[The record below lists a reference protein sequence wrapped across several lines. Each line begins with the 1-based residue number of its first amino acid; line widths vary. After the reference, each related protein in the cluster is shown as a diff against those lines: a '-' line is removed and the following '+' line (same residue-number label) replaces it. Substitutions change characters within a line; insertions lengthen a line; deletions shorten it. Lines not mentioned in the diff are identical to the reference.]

1 MEDKSIIRIVDIAR
15 LAGVSVGTVDRVL
28 HNRGRVSEEKRTKIE
43 KVLKE
48 INYEPNMVA
57 RFLASKKD
65 YTFAVL
71 IPSFTKGEYWELV
84 TNGIDKATVELKN
97 FNVTV
102 EYFFFDQQDESSFNK
117 TVQALLQREFAG
129 VVIATIFGESVIN
142 LSHKLEEKEIPYIYI
157 DSDIP
162 DQHNLAYFGADS
174 YMSGIIA
181 AKLMM
186 SEIGKCGDIII
197 GKIKYKG
204 TSNSVQM
211 ETRELGFKKY
221 LNENQFI
228 GNIHC
233 LEIDS
238 DKYEDVLRELKNIV
252 SNLGDEV
259 GAIVFNSRIYELVD
273 LFKNLN
279 FNPKNLKLIGY
290 DSIEKNVEALKNDQV
305 SFLISQRSIQQG
317 YDAIKSLSNYLLF
330 SKNVNKTNF
339 MPIDI
344 LMKENIEYYKNYKL

>member
-28 HNRGRVSEEKRTKIE
+28 HNRGRVSEEKRIKIE

-84 TNGIDKATVELKN
+84 TDGIDKATVELKN
-97 FNVTV
+97 FNITV

-117 TVQALLQREFAG
+117 TVQALTQREFAG
-129 VVIATIFGESVIN
+129 VVIATIFGESVIE
-142 LSHKLEEKEIPYIYI
+142 LSRKLEEKEVPYIYI
-157 DSDIP
+157 DSDISH
-162 DQHNLAYFGADS
+162 QHNLAYFGADS
-174 YMSGIIA
+174 HMSGIIA

-186 SEIGKCGDIII
+186 SEIGKSGDIII

-211 ETRELGFKKY
+211 ETREQGFKEY
-221 LNENQFI
+221 LENNQFN
-228 GNIHC
+228 GHIHC

-238 DKYEDVLRELKNIV
+238 EKYEDVLRELKNIV
-252 SNLGDEV
+252 SDLGDEV

-279 FNPKNLKLIGY
+279 FNPKKLKLIGY
-290 DSIEKNVEALKNDQV
+290 DSIEKNVEALKNDKV
-305 SFLISQRSIQQG
+305 SYLISQRSIQQG

-330 SKNVNKTNF
+330 SKSINKTNF

>member
-28 HNRGRVSEEKRTKIE
+28 HNRGRVSEEKRIKIE

-65 YTFAVL
+65 YTFAIL
-71 IPSFTKGEYWELV
+71 IPSFAQGEYWELV
-84 TNGIDKATVELKN
+84 TNGIDKATAELKN
-97 FNVTV
+97 FNVAV

-117 TVQALLQREFAG
+117 TVQALEQREFAG
-129 VVIATIFGESVIN
+129 VVIATIFGDSVIG
-142 LSHKLEEKEIPYIYI
+142 LSRRLDEKEIPYIYI
-157 DSDIP
+157 DSDILN
-162 DQHNLAYFGADS
+162 QHNLAYFGADS
-174 YMSGIIA
+174 HMSGAIA
-181 AKLMM
+181 AKLMLK
-186 SEIGKCGDIII
+186 EIGRSGDIII

-211 ETRELGFKKY
+211 ETREQGFKDN
-221 LNENQFI
+221 LNKNGFTGQ
-228 GNIHC
+228 IHY
-233 LEIDS
+233 LEIESEQS
-238 DKYEDVLRELKNIV
+238 DDVLQKLKNIISKV
-252 SNLGDEV
+252 GNEV
-259 GAIVFNSRIYELVD
+259 GAIVFNSRIYELAE
-273 LFKNLN
+273 LFKNLHDEN
-279 FNPKNLKLIGY
+279 QHFKLIGY
-290 DSIEKNVEALKNDQV
+290 DSIEKNVETLKNDQV
-305 SFLISQRSIQQG
+305 LFLISQRSMQQG

-330 SKNVNKTNF
+330 SKSINKTNY

>member
-15 LAGVSVGTVDRVL
+15 LAEVSVGTVDRVL

-48 INYEPNMVA
+48 INYQPNMVA

-71 IPSFTKGEYWELV
+71 VPSFAKGEYWELV
-84 TNGIDKATVELKN
+84 TNGVNKATAELKN

-102 EYFFFDQQDESSFNK
+102 EYFFFDQQDESSFVK
-117 TVQALLQREFAG
+117 TAQILEQREFAG
-129 VVIATIFGESVIN
+129 VIIATIFGEKVIE
-142 LSHKLEEKEIPYIYI
+142 LSRKLKEKEIPYIYI

-162 DQHNLAYFGADS
+162 NQHNLAYFGADS
-174 YMSGIIA
+174 HRSGTIA

-186 SEIGKCGDIII
+186 REIGQSGDIII

-204 TSNSVQM
+204 SSNPVQM
-211 ETRELGFKKY
+211 ETREQGFRDY
-221 LNENQFI
+221 LDKNGFI
-228 GNIHC
+228 GHIYNLQI
-233 LEIDS
+233 ETEPS
-238 DKYEDVLRELKNIV
+238 EDVFEELKDIV
-252 SNLGDEV
+252 SKAGSEM
-259 GAIVFNSRIYELVD
+259 GAIVFNSRISEFADILKKLNCED
-273 LFKNLN
+273 KN
-279 FNPKNLKLIGY
+279 FKLIGY
-290 DSIEKNVEALKNDQV
+290 DSIERNIEALRNDQV
-305 SFLISQRSIQQG
+305 IFLISQRSVQQG

-330 SKNVNKTNF
+330 SQEINRVNF

>member
-1 MEDKSIIRIVDIAR
+1 MEDKSIIRIVDIAK

-28 HNRGRVSEEKRTKIE
+28 HNRGRVSEEKRIKIE

-71 IPSFTKGEYWELV
+71 IPSFIKGEYWELV
-84 TNGIDKATVELKN
+84 TTGIDKAVAELKN
-97 FNVTV
+97 FNIGI
-102 EYFFFDQQDESSFNK
+102 EYFFFDQQDEFSFNN
-117 TVQALLQREFAG
+117 TVKALNQREFAG
-129 VVIATIFGESVIN
+129 VVIATIFGESVIG
-142 LSHKLEEKEIPYIYI
+142 LSQKLEEKEIPYIYI

-162 DQHNLAYFGADS
+162 NQHNLAYFGADS
-174 YMSGIIA
+174 HMSGIIA

-186 SEIGKCGDIII
+186 REIGEVGDILI

-211 ETRELGFKKY
+211 ETREQGFKEY
-221 LNENQFI
+221 LKNNGFKGQI
-228 GNIHC
+228 YY

-238 DKYEDVLRELKNIV
+238 EQSKDVTNELKSILNNTNN
-252 SNLGDEV
+252 NL
-259 GAIVFNSRIYELVD
+259 GAIVFNSRIYELVE
-273 LFKNLN
+273 LFESIACRDKKIN
-279 FNPKNLKLIGY
+279 LIGY

-305 SFLISQRSIQQG
+305 LFLISQRSTQQG
-317 YDAIKSLSNYLLF
+317 YDAIKSLSNHLLF
-330 SKNVNKTNF
+330 SKTINKINF

>member
-1 MEDKSIIRIVDIAR
+1 MEDKSIIRIVDIAK

-28 HNRGRVSEEKRTKIE
+28 HNRGRVSEEKRAKIE

-71 IPSFTKGEYWELV
+71 IPSFAQGEYWELV
-84 TNGIDKATVELKN
+84 TNGIDKATAELKN
-97 FNVTV
+97 FNVAV

-117 TVQALLQREFAG
+117 TVQALQQREFAG
-129 VVIATIFGESVIN
+129 VVIATIFGDSVIE
-142 LSHKLEEKEIPYIYI
+142 LSRKLEENEIPYIYI

-162 DQHNLAYFGADS
+162 NQHNLAYFGADS
-174 YMSGIIA
+174 HMSGTIA

-186 SEIGKCGDIII
+186 REIGQSGDVII

-211 ETRELGFKKY
+211 ETREQGFKDY
-221 LNENQFI
+221 LNKNGFTGHI
-228 GNIHC
+228 YY

-238 DKYEDVLRELKNIV
+238 EQSKDVLRELKDII
-252 SNLGDEV
+252 SNVQNGA
-259 GAIVFNSRIYELVD
+259 GAIVFNSRIYELAD
-273 LFKNLN
+273 LFKTLN
-279 FNPKNLKLIGY
+279 SEHKNFKLIGY

-305 SFLISQRSIQQG
+305 LFLISQRSIQQG
-317 YDAIKSLSNYLLF
+317 YDAIKSLSSYLLF
-330 SKNVNKTNF
+330 SKSINKTNF

>member
-1 MEDKSIIRIVDIAR
+1 MEDKSIIRIVDIAK

-28 HNRGRVSEEKRTKIE
+28 HNRGRVSNEKRSKIE

-71 IPSFTKGEYWELV
+71 IPSFIKGEYWELV
-84 TNGIDKATVELKN
+84 TAGIDKATTELKN
-97 FNVTV
+97 FNVAV
-102 EYFFFDQQDESSFNK
+102 EYFFFNQQDEFSFNNIIK
-117 TVQALLQREFAG
+117 ALDKREFAG
-129 VVIATIFGESVIN
+129 VVIATIFGESVID
-142 LSHKLEEKEIPYIYI
+142 LSRKLEEKEIPYIYI

-174 YMSGIIA
+174 HMSGIIA
-181 AKLMM
+181 AKLMIR
-186 SEIGKCGDIII
+186 EIGKNGDIII
-197 GKIKYKG
+197 GKIKYRG
-204 TSNSVQM
+204 TSNSVQI
-211 ETRELGFKKY
+211 ETREQGFKEY
-221 LNENQFI
+221 LNKNEFTGQ
-228 GNIHC
+228 IHY

-238 DKYEDVLRELKNIV
+238 EKHENVQRNLKSVLINTGNR
-252 SNLGDEV
+252 V
-259 GAIVFNSRIYELVD
+259 GVIVFNSRIYELVD
-273 LFKNLN
+273 LFGN
-279 FNPKNLKLIGY
+279 FNGQDKDIKLIGY

-305 SFLISQRSIQQG
+305 LFLISQRSTQQG
-317 YDAIKSLSNYLLF
+317 YDAIKSLSNHLLF
-330 SKNVNKTNF
+330 NKTINKINF

>member
-1 MEDKSIIRIVDIAR
+1 MEDKSSIRIVDIAK

-28 HNRGRVSEEKRTKIE
+28 HNRGRVSEEKRIKIE

-71 IPSFTKGEYWELV
+71 IPSFAKGEYWELV
-84 TNGIDKATVELKN
+84 TTGIDKATVELKN

-102 EYFFFDQQDESSFNK
+102 EYFFFDQQDESSFSK
-117 TVQALLQREFAG
+117 TAQVLEQREFAG
-129 VVIATIFGESVIN
+129 VVVATIFGKSVIE
-142 LSHKLEEKEIPYIYI
+142 LSRKLDEKEIPYIYI

-162 DQHNLAYFGADS
+162 NQHNLAYFGADS
-174 YMSGIIA
+174 HMSGAIA

-186 SEIGKCGDIII
+186 REMQPSGDIII

-204 TSNSVQM
+204 TSNSVQT
-211 ETRELGFKKY
+211 EKREQGFKDY
-221 LNENQFI
+221 LNKNGFI
-228 GNIHC
+228 GQIHY
-233 LEIDS
+233 LQIDS
-238 DKYEDVLRELKNIV
+238 ELSYDVLKELKNIV
-252 SNLGDEV
+252 STVEIEV
-259 GAIVFNSRIYELVD
+259 GAIVFNSRIYELAD
-273 LFKNLN
+273 LFKKLN
-279 FNPKNLKLIGY
+279 CADKKLSLIGY
-290 DSIEKNVEALKNDQV
+290 DSIEKNVEALNNDLV
-305 SFLISQRSIQQG
+305 LFLISQRSTQQG

-330 SKNVNKTNF
+330 SKSINKTNF

>member
-28 HNRGRVSEEKRTKIE
+28 HNRGRVSEEKRIKIE

-65 YTFAVL
+65 YSFAVL
-71 IPSFTKGEYWELV
+71 IPSFAKGEYWELV
-84 TNGIDKATVELKN
+84 TNGIDKATNELKN

-117 TVQALLQREFAG
+117 TIQAIEQREFAG
-129 VVIATIFGESVIN
+129 VVIATIFGDSVIK
-142 LSHKLEEKEIPYIYI
+142 LSQKLEEKEIPYIYI

-162 DQHNLAYFGADS
+162 NQHNLAYFGADS
-174 YMSGIIA
+174 HMSGLIA
-181 AKLMM
+181 AKLMLK
-186 SEIGKCGDIII
+186 EIGKSGDIII

-211 ETRELGFKKY
+211 ETREQGFIDY
-221 LNENQFI
+221 LNQNKFSGQ
-228 GNIHC
+228 IHY

-238 DKYEDVLRELKNIV
+238 EYTESVLKRLKDVLINV
-252 SNLGDEV
+252 GNEV

-273 LFKNLN
+273 LFKKYGCNDKV
-279 FNPKNLKLIGY
+279 FKLIGY
-290 DSIEKNVEALKNDQV
+290 DSIQKNVEALKSDQV
-305 SFLISQRSIQQG
+305 LFLISQRSMQQG
-317 YDAIKSLSNYLLF
+317 YDAIKSLTNYLLF
-330 SKNVNKTNF
+330 SKNINKTNF

>member
-43 KVLKE
+43 EVLKE

-84 TNGIDKATVELKN
+84 TDGIDKATIELKN

-117 TVQALLQREFAG
+117 TVQSLLQREFAG
-129 VVIATIFGESVIN
+129 VVIATIFGERVIG
-142 LSHKLEEKEIPYIYI
+142 LSRKLEEKEIPYIYI
-157 DSDIP
+157 DSDILS
-162 DQHNLAYFGADS
+162 QHNLAYFGADS
-174 YMSGIIA
+174 HMSGTIA
-181 AKLMM
+181 AKLMLG
-186 SEIGKCGDIII
+186 EIGKSGDIII
-197 GKIKYKG
+197 GKIRYKG

-211 ETRELGFKKY
+211 ETREQGFKEY
-221 LNENQFI
+221 LKNNQFV
-228 GNIHC
+228 GHIHY

-238 DKYEDVLRELKNIV
+238 EKNEDVLRDLKNIV
-252 SNLGDEV
+252 PKLGDEV
-259 GAIVFNSRIYELVD
+259 GAIVFNSRIYELVE
-273 LFKNLN
+273 LFNNLN
-279 FNPKNLKLIGY
+279 PDLKKLKLIGY

-330 SKNVNKTNF
+330 SKNINKTNF